1 VSRVFSIP
9 AINWALTAILLF
21 SGAYYLTRA
30 ARARHLTDR
39 ANSSLHALMNGIM
52 AAMVWNLAPSTMLAQ
67 IAVLAGA
74 ALWFVLQAV
83 ARPEFRILC
92 DGSQD
97 RLKCVYHSLTMA
109 GAAVM
114 IAMMGQAATA
124 GQGAAPAAA
133 VASQHAHHAMTSAV
147 QSPGAAGWNHSQVLA
162 IMLTVFFGTAA
173 LVFIVRLLRNRT
185 AQATA
190 RNRSRGSVRAEF
202 GYEAT
207 GAAVMALMF
216 ATMSA

>member
-1 VSRVFSIP
+1 MFSIP
-9 AINWALTAILLF
+9 AINWGLTAILLL
-21 SGAYYLTRA
+21 SGAYYLMRA
-30 ARARHLTDR
+30 ARGRHLTDR

-97 RLKCVYHSLTMA
+97 RLKCIYHSLTMA
-109 GAAVM
+109 AAAVM
-114 IAMMGQAATA
+114 IAMMGLATT
-124 GQGAAPAAA
+124 QHDSPAAMPTPHTHHSMA
-133 VASQHAHHAMTSAV
+133 AASPSAASAAMDH
-147 QSPGAAGWNHSQVLA
+147 SPALA
-162 IMLTVFFGTAA
+162 LLLTVLFGTAA
-173 LVFIVRLLRNRT
+173 VFFAVRWLGYQKNGTSHRR
-185 AQATA
+185 AAA
-190 RNRSRGSVRAEF
+190 SRRSGRAEH
-202 GYEAT
+202 GLEAI

-216 ATMSA
+216 ASMSA